1 MNKWVICV
9 ILLSSALYAE
19 LYTLEKAVEIA
30 VAHNQSIK
38 ESHETLKNSRS
49 QVRAAYSAV
58 FPKIDFDA
66 KWEWAVEQYNPL
78 EGDNSN
84 PYPSA
89 TPFITPGD
97 SATFSQPTAALA
109 YDIGSMMQGL
119 GESMTND
126 HQTTAGLVLTQTI
139 FNQAAWTA
147 PKIAVE
153 YEKLSEY
160 QHEALMT
167 EVKFMV
173 TQSFYRAL
181 YFDKAVDI
189 MMEALSTAQK
199 HLAQVETMHASGLV
213 SEIDYLRAQINVS
226 SLEVDSDAM
235 QQDLVLAKNALLN
248 TMGLSYNKD
257 IALEGKLETPE
268 ISFKKE
274 SSFDTAL
281 KHRRELA
288 QLQQLQKLR
297 DYAITIEQSDYF
309 PTLYVGGAY
318 TLLNIG
324 DKVINDTWHTD
335 VRVFAGIKLNLFNG
349 LSTKERVVQA
359 RTELEKVKI
368 NTDKARKGI
377 KLQLES
383 EWEKIAEAERQ
394 IIIRKKLIELTQK
407 TEGMVSA
414 SYEIG
419 EASQLEVL
427 DAELEVRKAKL
438 QYQEALL
445 AYTLASIGLK
455 QAMGIF

>member
-1 MNKWVICV
+1 MNKWIIYVL
-9 ILLSSALYAE
+9 LLSVSLFAE
-19 LYTLEKAVEIA
+19 LYTLEKAVKIA

-38 ESHETLKNSRS
+38 ESYEALKNSRS

-58 FPKIDFDA
+58 FPKLDFDA
-66 KWEWAVEQYNPL
+66 KWEWTLEQYNPL
-78 EGDNSN
+78 AGDNSN
-84 PYPSA
+84 PYPTTA
-89 TPFITPGD
+89 PFLNPDTTG
-97 SATFSQPTAALA
+97 FSQPTAALA
-109 YDIGSMMQGL
+109 QDIGSMMQGL
-119 GESMTND
+119 GESMSND
-126 HQTTAGLVLTQTI
+126 YQTTAGLVLTQTV

-160 QHEALMT
+160 QHDALIT
-167 EVKFMV
+167 EVKFVV
-173 TQSFYRAL
+173 TQSFFRAL
-181 YFDKAVDI
+181 YFDKAVKI
-189 MMEALSTAQK
+189 MIEALSTAQK
-199 HLAQVETMHASGLV
+199 HLSQVETMYTSGLV

-226 SLEVDSDAM
+226 SLDVDADAM

-248 TMGLSYNKD
+248 IMGLSYNKEVA
-257 IALEGKLETPE
+257 IEGSLETPE
-268 ISFKKE
+268 VTFKKE
-274 SSFDTAL
+274 NSFDTAL
-281 KHRRELA
+281 MHRRELA

-335 VRVFAGIKLNLFNG
+335 ARVFAGIKLNLFNG

-383 EWEKIAEAERQ
+383 EWENLAEAERQ
-394 IIIRKKLIELTQK
+394 INIRKRLIELTQK

-419 EASQLEVL
+419 EATQLEVL